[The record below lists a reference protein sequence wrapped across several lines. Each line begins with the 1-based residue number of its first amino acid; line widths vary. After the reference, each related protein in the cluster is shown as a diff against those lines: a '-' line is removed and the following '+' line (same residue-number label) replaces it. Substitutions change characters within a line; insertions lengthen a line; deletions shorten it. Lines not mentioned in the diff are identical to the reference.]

1 LAQARF
7 VPTEGSIGIS
17 GMSQENHHDLEAGRK
32 VRRLDSLRSDITRGS
47 HESCGRES
55 YATMNGKAAVEMCEE
70 ARKHDAA
77 VLEWWKRTN
86 GLHTQEK
93 WVTNYRQHPGPWAG
107 LLTIH
112 GVPEVVSRL
121 RNKVENYAVY
131 SVFIL
136 SGSIG
141 ITAKPP
147 DELLNCSEDSFG
159 GIWTCQVLKYT
170 YLICMYVGI
179 IKFMECILLAMAFVN
194 ALNETARDCDV
205 YRMFSRGKGYVATVS
220 VQMAFRYGVG
230 FNFIAVMLAG
240 FQYVNF
246 VAPVFFIGFSYYTF
260 RNFQKTANLL
270 FATAS
275 AQDYWRPEKGG
286 KPDAGDP
293 YDLEVPMVAFKDR
306 VEDGKTLE
314 KRLRDEII
322 ENKDTRR
329 HADALIGTI
338 EKIAELNA
346 VQDEKYGKKSG
357 EATPKKDLG
366 LNRQTPS
373 TSEGS
378 VTKTDSKDEQRSSK
392 DVEVVARSSK
402 DVVAVKRSSK
412 DSCRSASS
420 VVKRGSKE
428 IIFGH

>member
-1 LAQARF
+1 
-7 VPTEGSIGIS
+7 
-17 GMSQENHHDLEAGRK
+17 
-32 VRRLDSLRSDITRGS
+32 
-47 HESCGRES
+47 
-55 YATMNGKAAVEMCEE
+55 
-70 ARKHDAA
+70 
-77 VLEWWKRTN
+77 
-86 GLHTQEK
+86 
-93 WVTNYRQHPGPWAG
+93 
-107 LLTIH
+107 
-112 GVPEVVSRL
+112 
-121 RNKVENYAVY
+121 
-131 SVFIL
+131 
-136 SGSIG
+136 
-141 ITAKPP
+141 
-147 DELLNCSEDSFG
+147 
-159 GIWTCQVLKYT
+159 
-170 YLICMYVGI
+170 
-179 IKFMECILLAMAFVN
+179 
-194 ALNETARDCDV
+194 
-205 YRMFSRGKGYVATVS
+205 MFSRGQGYDATVK
-220 VQMAFRYGVG
+220 VQRDFLYGVG
-230 FNFIAVMLAG
+230 FNFLAVMLAG
-240 FQYVNF
+240 STYITG
-246 VAPVFFIGFSYYTF
+246 VAPGFFFCFCLYAF
-260 RNFQKTANLL
+260 REYKTISLRL

-275 AQDYWRPEKGG
+275 VQHYWRPEKGG

-346 VQDEKYGKKSG
+346 VQDEKYAKKGNG
-357 EATPKKDLG
+357 ECTPRKGNG
-366 LNRQTPS
+366 LNRHTPS

-428 IIFGH
+428 

>member
-1 LAQARF
+1 MQY
-7 VPTEGSIGIS
+7 
-17 GMSQENHHDLEAGRK
+17 DLEGGRNPM
-32 VRRLDSLRSDITRGS
+32 RRDSNASLDHGS
-47 HESCGRES
+47 
-55 YATMNGKAAVEMCEE
+55 YQAMNGKEAVEMCEE
-70 ARKHDAA
+70 AKKHDAA

-141 ITAKPP
+141 ITALPP
-147 DELLNCSEDSFG
+147 DELLNCSDESFG
-159 GIWTCQVLKYT
+159 GIWTCTVLKYT
-170 YLICMYVGI
+170 YLICMYAGI

-205 YRMFSRGKGYVATVS
+205 YRMFSRGKGYAATVS

-240 FQYVNF
+240 VQYVNF
-246 VAPVFFIGFSYYTF
+246 VAPVFFMGFGIYTW
-260 RNFQKTANLL
+260 RGYQKTSNLL

-275 AQDYWRPEKGG
+275 AQNYWRPERGG

-357 EATPKKDLG
+357 EATPKKDITL
-366 LNRQTPS
+366 S
-373 TSEGS
+373 TAPKPAA
-378 VTKTDSKDEQRSSK
+378 VVQRSSK
-392 DVEVVARSSK
+392 DGPV
-402 DVVAVKRSSK
+402 VKRSSK
-412 DSCRSASS
+412 ESSSGATS
-420 VVKRGSKE
+420 VVKKSSKE

>member
-1 LAQARF
+1 
-7 VPTEGSIGIS
+7 
-17 GMSQENHHDLEAGRK
+17 MSQENHHDLEAGRK

-121 RNKVENYAVY
+121 RSKVENYAVY

-136 SGSIG
+136 SGSIS

-220 VQMAFRYGVG
+220 VQMAFRYGVL
-230 FNFIAVMLAG
+230 F
-240 FQYVNF
+240 NF
-246 VAPVFFIGFSYYTF
+246 VAPVFFIGFSYYSY

-338 EKIAELNA
+338 EKIAELNR

-357 EATPKKDLG
+357 EATPKKGGILE
-366 LNRQTPS
+366 RAPKPAA
-373 TSEGS
+373 
-378 VTKTDSKDEQRSSK
+378 VVQRSSK
-392 DVEVVARSSK
+392 DGPVV
-402 DVVAVKRSSK
+402 
-412 DSCRSASS
+412 
-420 VVKRGSKE
+420 
-428 IIFGH
+428 